1 MSYDPFRGIF
11 HEGDE
16 PPPDP
21 NAHAELLR
29 LSEWGHR
36 PITWLWDRMIPRR
49 KVTLLVGEQE
59 MGKSFFALDL
69 AARLTRG
76 ESIPPAPPLDDGP
89 ASVLI
94 LEGDDESDDTLVP
107 RLEDAGADLARVYT
121 LTVDGPKHCGEGRPQ
136 ISLAH
141 STDCLLRTVRL
152 LKDCRLIIID
162 PITAFIDGMSANSHD
177 AVRRLFQRLTVIAKL
192 SDAAVLLI
200 THNRKAGADSTLH
213 RTIGCM
219 AFTIAARVVF
229 TIVENPSVAGS
240 RFLLPAKMNLQ
251 APSECKGRSFCIHN
265 HEIHW
270 DVDPINLRP
279 DELKA
284 LAASG
289 LATCDRLSQTVLWLR
304 DLLANGR
311 VPSREI
317 HEQAAK
323 QAIPRVLLYKAKAKA
338 GARVIKDGVNRRWCW
353 ELIPEEP
360 ESNAPQ
366 PPQS

>member
-1 MSYDPFRGIF
+1 
-11 HEGDE
+11 
-16 PPPDP
+16 
-21 NAHAELLR
+21 
-29 LSEWGHR
+29 
-36 PITWLWDRMIPRR
+36 MIPRR